1 MDLTEYLALHPVD
14 AVVIIRDS
22 LNYVGSEG
30 NGSLR

>member
-1 MDLTEYLALHPVD
+1 MVALHPVD

-22 LNYVGSEG
+22 LNCVGSEG

>member
-1 MDLTEYLALHPVD
+1 MVALHPVD

>member
-1 MDLTEYLALHPVD
+1 MVALYPVD

>member
-1 MDLTEYLALHPVD
+1 MVALHPVD

-22 LNYVGSEG
+22 LNYFGSEG